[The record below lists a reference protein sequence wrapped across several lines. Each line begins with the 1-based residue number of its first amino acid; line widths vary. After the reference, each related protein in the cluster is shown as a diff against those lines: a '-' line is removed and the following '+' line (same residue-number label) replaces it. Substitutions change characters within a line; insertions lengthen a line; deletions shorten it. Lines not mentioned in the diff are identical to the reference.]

1 MRRDRR
7 TALLIGLWAACV
19 VVIGGAAV
27 LVPARADAVAP
38 SPLDLMVGWTL
49 LVAGLACFR
58 SATAAVLLTAAGVTW
73 VAVGLAALIDGPLG
87 SGLPRLALAPTA
99 FLLLIVALLPRG
111 RLAGPL
117 AWGQALVL
125 IAVTA
130 IGGAGADA
138 YAMAVLGSTVL
149 VPSVARTNRR
159 HRDRSGT
166 VQLLVGG
173 GILLAGVLVST
184 GVGAPELAVDIH
196 ASVMI
201 GGATAVAWQLARPAA
216 IPAEALEL
224 GEPLSIGRALGEM
237 VGTGPVEVAFPT
249 HDGSWIDPA
258 GDQVQPDP
266 SRGEVL
272 DHDGSLLAAVHPVWW
287 SIRKPDPAVRR
298 FLAAAARGGGLRA
311 SLRSQARE
319 VERSRGRL
327 QEATDSERQR
337 LAARINAGPVHRL
350 ATVRELLHAGGFGPA
365 DRAGP
370 LERLDAAQALLH
382 DLVLGLDPTPT
393 VEDLEPAL
401 RRLVETHGG
410 RLQIRWTHDV
420 AIAADIRRAVWFTC
434 AEALHQRGQ
443 ARSGMPGGRRPGHQP
458 RRAAVDRQ

>member
-272 DHDGSLLAAVHPVWW
+272 DHDGSLLPRSTPSGGRSGNPTRRYAGSSRPPHAVAGCARVFGA
-287 SIRKPDPAVRR
+287 RPA
-298 FLAAAARGGGLRA
+298 
-311 SLRSQARE
+311 RS
-319 VERSRGRL
+319 S
-327 QEATDSERQR
+327 
-337 LAARINAGPVHRL
+337 
-350 ATVRELLHAGGFGPA
+350 GPA
-365 DRAGP
+365 DGSRRRRTRSGRGWRLASMPDRSTGWRRSASCCMRVGSDQPIEQGRWSDSTRRRPCSTTSSSVSIRPPRSRTSSRHSAASSRPMADACRSAGP
-370 LERLDAAQALLH
+370 TMSRSR
-382 DLVLGLDPTPT
+382 PTY
-393 VEDLEPAL
+393 A
-401 RRLVETHGG
+401 
-410 RLQIRWTHDV
+410 
-420 AIAADIRRAVWFTC
+420 
-434 AEALHQRGQ
+434 
-443 ARSGMPGGRRPGHQP
+443 ARSGSPARRRCTNVAKHAPDAGRTSPWTSATTSCG
-458 RRAAVDRQ
+458 